1 MAQNMNVTKETFGTD
16 AKNPKLRKGKMEVVG
31 HMINDG
37 MAIPTRGTSGGSTNV
52 KTGYPAN
59 ETK

>member
-16 AKNPKLRKGKMEVVG
+16 AKNPKLRKGKIEVVG

-37 MAIPTRGTSGGSTNV
+37 SPIPNRGVGSVNV